1 MITFFEFFGTLAPLG
16 VMMLVF
22 FIRVEH
28 RLTQIE
34 TKLDAHL
41 EKDCERD
48 EDEHP
53 AL

>member
-28 RLTQIE
+28 RLTRME
-34 TKLDAHL
+34 TKM
-41 EKDCERD
+41 
-48 EDEHP
+48 DEHLKNDCAREKP
-53 AL
+53 PSPSL

>member
-28 RLTQIE
+28 RLTRME
-34 TKLDAHL
+34 VKLDLHIKNDREC
-41 EKDCERD
+41 EKAVN
-48 EDEHP
+48 P
-53 AL
+53 PL